1 MAGLGALVGRVGDRI
16 EAVEDRLNAR
26 LPPSLKVGLGVLYWY
41 STRTS
46 ARFDAVAD
54 RPAVRRWSDLAIATL
69 VVLQV
74 GTLALVTVA
83 AGNALGREPTA
94 LNDPVNTVAIP
105 GVNDFMP
112 LASTPYVVLALV
124 VATVVHEGGH
134 ALACRAE
141 GVPVEEWGVALLVG
155 VVPLA
160 GYVLPDDALDEADAR
175 TRMRVFAL
183 GVQHNLVVTVATGAI
198 LLSSLTASP
207 TAAFLTYFGWAATGG
222 AAPTAAAVAA
232 LGPLTNA
239 CFWLV
244 LLNANVGLLNALPI
258 GPLDGGRV
266 LSDSLA
272 AVADRTGY
280 GRSSRVRSTAV
291 YATSVVVVGLLA
303 VAIVGPYL

>member
-1 MAGLGALVGRVGDRI
+1 MAGLGGSIGRARDRI
-16 EAVEDRLNAR
+16 AAVEDRLNAA
-26 LPPSLKVGLGVLYWY
+26 LPPSLKIGLGVLYWY
-41 STRTS
+41 STRGS
-46 ARFDAVAD
+46 KRFDAVAD
-54 RPAVRRWSDLAIATL
+54 QPAVRRWCDLAILTL
-69 VVLQV
+69 FVLQV
-74 GTLALVTVA
+74 GTLVLVTVA
-83 AGNALGREPTA
+83 AANALGRDPTA
-94 LNDPVNTVAIP
+94 LNDPVNTIAIP

-112 LASTPYVVLALV
+112 LASTPYVVLGLI

-141 GVPVEEWGVALLVG
+141 GVPVKESGVALLLG

-183 GVQHNLVVTVATGAI
+183 GVQHNLVVTVLTGAV

-207 TAAFLTYFGWAATGG
+207 TEAFLTYFGWAATGG
-222 AAPTAAAVAA
+222 TAPTAASVAA

-266 LSDSLA
+266 LAESIDA
-272 AVADRTGY
+272 AGDRLDY
-280 GRSSRVRSTAV
+280 AVPPLLKRTAV
-291 YATSVVVVGLLA
+291 YGTSGFVVGLLV

>member
-16 EAVEDRLNAR
+16 EAVEDRINAA
-26 LPPSLKVGLGVLYWY
+26 LPPSLKIGLGVLYWF

-46 ARFDAVAD
+46 KRFDAFAD
-54 RPAVRRWSDLAIATL
+54 RPTVRRWSDLAILTL
-69 VVLQV
+69 FVLQV

-94 LNDPVNTVAIP
+94 LNDPVNTIAIP

-112 LASTPYVVLALV
+112 LASTPYVVLGLI

-141 GVPVEEWGVALLVG
+141 GVPVQEWGVALLLG

-160 GYVLPDDALDEADAR
+160 GYVLPDDALDEAGAR

-183 GVQHNLVVTVATGAI
+183 GVQHNLVVTVLTGAV
-198 LLSSLTASP
+198 LVSSLTASP
-207 TAAFLTYFGWAATGG
+207 TEAFVTYFGWAATGG
-222 AAPTAAAVAA
+222 DAPTAAAVAA

-266 LSDSLA
+266 LSESLGVA
-272 AVADRTGY
+272 ADRTGY
-280 GRSSRVRSTAV
+280 AGSGRLGTVAT
-291 YATSVVVVGLLA
+291 YATSGFVVGLLT

>member
-1 MAGLGALVGRVGDRI
+1 MAGLARRIGRVGARI
-16 EAVEDRLNAR
+16 EAVEDRINAR
-26 LPPSLKVGLGVLYWY
+26 LPASLKIGLGVLYWF
-41 STRTS
+41 STRKS
-46 ARFDAVAD
+46 ARFDAFAD
-54 RPAVRRWSDLAIATL
+54 QPAVRRWCDLATVTL
-69 VVLQV
+69 LILQV

-94 LNDPVNTVAIP
+94 LNDPVNTIAIP
-105 GVNDFMP
+105 GVNEFMP
-112 LASTPYVVLALV
+112 LASTPYIVLGLV

-141 GVPVEEWGVALLVG
+141 GVPVEEWGVALLGG

-175 TRMRVFAL
+175 TRMRVFSL
-183 GVQHNLVVTVATGAI
+183 GVQHNLAVTVIAGAV

-207 TAAFLTYFGWAATGG
+207 TEAFLTYFGWAATDGT
-222 AAPTAAAVAA
+222 APTAAAVAA

-244 LLNANVGLLNALPI
+244 LLNANVGLLNALPV

-266 LSDSLA
+266 LGESIDAVGARVAYTVPPVAKRLA
-272 AVADRTGY
+272 IY
-280 GRSSRVRSTAV
+280 GTSSA
-291 YATSVVVVGLLA
+291 VVGLLV

>member
-1 MAGLGALVGRVGDRI
+1 MGGLAEPIHRLRDRI
-16 EAVEDRLNAR
+16 EVVEDRTNAR
-26 LPPSLKVGLGVLYWY
+26 LPPSLKIGLGVLYWF

-46 ARFDAVAD
+46 KRFDAVAD
-54 RPAVRRWSDLAIATL
+54 QPAVRRWSDLAILTL
-69 VVLQV
+69 FVLQV

-94 LNDPVNTVAIP
+94 LNDPVNTIAIP
-105 GVNDFMP
+105 GVNEFMP

-141 GVPVEEWGVALLVG
+141 GVPVEEWGVALLFG

-160 GYVLPDDALDEADAR
+160 GYVLPDDELDDAGTR
-175 TRMRVFAL
+175 TRMRVFAV
-183 GVQHNLVVTVATGAI
+183 GVLHNLVVTVLAGAVLI
-198 LLSSLTASP
+198 SSLTASP
-207 TAAFLTYFGWAATGG
+207 TEAFLTYFGWAATGG
-222 AAPTAAAVAA
+222 QAPTAASVTA

-266 LSDSLA
+266 LSEAIDAVGARVAYTVPPVAKRLA
-272 AVADRTGY
+272 LY
-280 GRSSRVRSTAV
+280 G
-291 YATSVVVVGLLA
+291 TSGAVVGLLV
-303 VAIVGPYL
+303 VAILGPYL

>member
-1 MAGLGALVGRVGDRI
+1 MAGMGATIGRIADRVA
-16 EAVEDRLNAR
+16 AVEDRLNDH
-26 LPPSLKVGLGVLYWY
+26 LPPSLKVGLGVLYWF
-41 STRTS
+41 STRKS
-46 ARFDAVAD
+46 ARFDAFAD
-54 RPAVRRWSDLAIATL
+54 RPLVRRWSDLAILTL
-69 VVLQV
+69 FALQV

-112 LASTPYVVLALV
+112 LASTPYIALALV

-141 GVPVEEWGVALLVG
+141 GVPIEEWGVALLGG

-160 GYVLPDDALDEADAR
+160 GYVLPADALDEAGAR

-183 GVQHNLVVTVATGAI
+183 GVQHNLVVTLLTGAV
-198 LLSSLTASP
+198 LLSPLTASP
-207 TAAFLTYFGWAATGG
+207 TEAFLTYFGWAATGG
-222 AAPTAAAVAA
+222 TAPTAAAVAA
-232 LGPLTNA
+232 LGPLTNV

-244 LLNANVGLLNALPI
+244 LLNANVGLLNALPV

-266 LSDSLA
+266 LSESLA
-272 AVADRTGY
+272 ALGERTGY
-280 GRSSRVRSTAV
+280 AVPSRLRRTTLF
-291 YATSVVVVGLLA
+291 ATSSFVVGLLV
-303 VAIVGPYL
+303 VAILGPYL

>member
-1 MAGLGALVGRVGDRI
+1 MAGLGAALGRLGDRI
-16 EAVEDRLNAR
+16 EAVEDRINAR
-26 LPPSLKVGLGVLYWY
+26 LPPSLKIGFGVLYWY
-41 STRTS
+41 STRT
-46 ARFDAVAD
+46 AEWFDRLAD
-54 RPAVRRWSDLAIATL
+54 RPAVRGWCDLAIATL
-69 VVLQV
+69 VALQAAS
-74 GTLALVTVA
+74 LALVAVA
-83 AGNALGREPTA
+83 AANAVNQPPTA

-112 LASTPYVVLALV
+112 LSSTPYIVLGLV

-141 GVPVEEWGVALLVG
+141 GVPVEEWGAALLAG

-160 GYVLPDDALDEADAR
+160 GYVLPADALDDAGPR
-175 TRMRVFAL
+175 TRLRVFAL
-183 GVQHNLVVTVATGAI
+183 GVQHNLVVTAVAGAV
-198 LLSSLTASP
+198 LLSPVTASP

-222 AAPTAAAVAA
+222 AAPTAATVAS

-266 LSDSLA
+266 LAESLDA
-272 AVADRTGY
+272 LSERA
-280 GRSSRVRSTAV
+280 GRPVSARLRITAV
-291 YATSVVVVGLLA
+291 YAISGVVVGLLLL
-303 VAIVGPYL
+303 AILGPYL

>member
-1 MAGLGALVGRVGDRI
+1 MAGLAGRIGRVRDRVA
-16 EAVEDRLNAR
+16 AVEDRINAR
-26 LPPSLKVGLGVLYWY
+26 LPPSLKIGLGVLYWF

-46 ARFDAVAD
+46 KQFDRFAD
-54 RPAVRRWSDLAIATL
+54 RPAVRRWSDLAIAVL
-69 VVLQV
+69 VVMQV
-74 GTLALVTVA
+74 GTLVLVAVA

-94 LNDPVNTVAIP
+94 LNDPVNTIAIP
-105 GVNDFMP
+105 GVNEFMP
-112 LASTPYVVLALV
+112 LASTPYIVLGLV

-141 GVPVEEWGVALLVG
+141 GVPVEEWGVALLGG

-160 GYVLPDDALDEADAR
+160 GYVLPDDALDEAGAR

-183 GVQHNLVVTVATGAI
+183 GVQHNLVVTALAGAV
-198 LLSSLTASP
+198 LLSPLTAP
-207 TAAFLTYFGWAATGG
+207 PMAAFLTYFGWAATGG
-222 AAPTAAAVAA
+222 QAPTAAAVAA

-266 LSDSLA
+266 LAESID
-272 AVADRTGY
+272 AVGDRVDYAVPPLCKRLT
-280 GRSSRVRSTAV
+280 V
-291 YATSVVVVGLLA
+291 YATSGVVVGLLV

>member
-1 MAGLGALVGRVGDRI
+1 MAGLAGRIGRLGDRI
-16 EAVEDRLNAR
+16 EAVEDRINAR
-26 LPPSLKVGLGVLYWY
+26 LPPSLKVGLGVLYWF

-46 ARFDAVAD
+46 ERFDAFAD

-69 VVLQV
+69 FVLQV
-74 GTLALVTVA
+74 GTLVLVTVA

-94 LNDPVNTVAIP
+94 LNDPVNTIAIP
-105 GVNDFMP
+105 GVNEFMP
-112 LASTPYVVLALV
+112 LASTPYIVLGLV

-141 GVPVEEWGVALLVG
+141 GVPVEEWGVALLAG

-160 GYVLPDDALDEADAR
+160 GYVLPDDALDAAPAR

-183 GVQHNLVVTVATGAI
+183 GVQHNLVVTALAGAV
-198 LLSSLTASP
+198 LVSSLTASP
-207 TAAFLTYFGWAATGG
+207 MAAFLTYFGWAATGG
-222 AAPTAAAVAA
+222 TAPTAAAVAA

-266 LSDSLA
+266 LAESIDA
-272 AVADRTGY
+272 AGE
-280 GRSSRVRSTAV
+280 RVDYAVPPLYKRLTV
-291 YATSVVVVGLLA
+291 YATSGVVVGLLV

>member
-1 MAGLGALVGRVGDRI
+1 MAGQGGPFGRVGDRI
-16 EAVEDRLNAR
+16 EAVEDRINAR
-26 LPPSLKVGLGVLYWY
+26 LPPSLKIGLGVLYWF

-46 ARFDAVAD
+46 KRFDAFAD
-54 RPAVRRWSDLAIATL
+54 RDGVRRWSDLAIATL

-74 GTLALVTVA
+74 GTLALVGLA

-94 LNDPVNTVAIP
+94 LNDPVNAIAIP
-105 GVNDFMP
+105 GVNEFMP

-141 GVPVEEWGVALLVG
+141 GVPVEEWGVALLGG

-160 GYVLPDDALDEADAR
+160 GYVLPADELDEADAR

-183 GVQHNLVVTVATGAI
+183 GVQHNLVVTALAGAVH
-198 LLSSLTASP
+198 LSSLTASP
-207 TAAFLTYFGWAATGG
+207 TEAFITYFGWAATGG
-222 AAPTAAAVAA
+222 QAPTAAAVAA

-266 LSDSLA
+266 LAESIDALG
-272 AVADRTGY
+272 DRVDYTVPPVVK
-280 GRSSRVRSTAV
+280 RLAV
-291 YATSVVVVGLLA
+291 YGASGFVVGLLA
-303 VAIVGPYL
+303 VAILGPYL

>member
-1 MAGLGALVGRVGDRI
+1 MAGLAGPIRRLRDRV
-16 EAVEDRLNAR
+16 EAVEDRVNAR
-26 LPPSLKVGLGVLYWY
+26 LPPSLKIGLGVLYWF

-46 ARFDAVAD
+46 KRFDAAAD
-54 RPAVRRWSDLAIATL
+54 RPAVRRWCDLAVATL
-69 VVLQV
+69 FVLQV
-74 GTLALVTVA
+74 GTLALVAVA

-112 LASTPYVVLALV
+112 LASTPYIVLGLV

-141 GVPVEEWGVALLVG
+141 GVPVEEWGVALLGG

-160 GYVLPDDALDEADAR
+160 GYVLPDDALDEAGAR
-175 TRMRVFAL
+175 TRMRVFAV
-183 GVQHNLVVTVATGAI
+183 GVQHNLVVTVLAGAV

-207 TAAFLTYFGWAATGG
+207 AEAFLTYFGWAATGG

-266 LSDSLA
+266 LAESIDA
-272 AVADRTGY
+272 AGDRVPPWLK
-280 GRSSRVRSTAV
+280 RTAM
-291 YATSVVVVGLLA
+291 YATSGIAVGLLV
-303 VAIVGPYL
+303 VAILGPYL

>member
-1 MAGLGALVGRVGDRI
+1 MAGLAEPIGRVTSRI
-16 EAVEDRLNAR
+16 EAVEDRINAR
-26 LPPSLKVGLGVLYWY
+26 LPPSLKIGFGVLYWF

-54 RPAVRRWSDLAIATL
+54 RSAVRRWSDIAIATL
-69 VVLQV
+69 FVLQV
-74 GTLALVTVA
+74 GTLVLVTVA

-94 LNDPVNTVAIP
+94 LNDPVNTIAIP
-105 GVNDFMP
+105 GVNEFMP
-112 LASTPYVVLALV
+112 LASTPYIVLALV

-141 GVPVEEWGVALLVG
+141 GVPVEEWGVALLAG

-160 GYVLPDDALDEADAR
+160 GYVLPDDALDDADAR

-183 GVQHNLVVTVATGAI
+183 GVQHNLVVTVAAGAV
-198 LLSSLTASP
+198 LVSPLTASP
-207 TAAFLTYFGWAATGG
+207 SGAFITYFGWAATGG
-222 AAPTAAAVAA
+222 AAPTAAAVAG

-258 GPLDGGRV
+258 GPLDGGRI
-266 LSDSLA
+266 LA
-272 AVADRTGY
+272 DAIDAGAGRAGY
-280 GRSSRVRSTAV
+280 PVSARVRTVGV
-291 YATSVVVVGLLA
+291 YAASAVVVGLLA
-303 VAIVGPYL
+303 VAILGPYL